1 MQTDEEEKIH
11 YLSLQ
16 ADDTVLPAQF
26 TCPFHY
32 TPHPLTERAAA
43 EVQHYLE
50 SRTDWK
56 EELHRGKMFGVLI
69 VRTKEGRT
77 GYLAAFSGNLAGS
90 NRHAFFVPPVYDLL
104 RPDGFFRAEEEQ
116 ISAIN
121 RQIKELEVSDDYRIL
136 KTGEAECRKQA
147 EMRLN
152 EARLNLKKARAEREE
167 RRKAGVSE
175 AENALLIRE
184 SQFQKAE
191 YKRLEKTLKETVS
204 AEANKVSAYEEQII
218 RLRQERKT
226 RSAALQLKLFG
237 QFRMLNARGE
247 VKDLCELFRDTPQ
260 KLPPAG
266 AGECALPKLLQYA
279 YMHSLRPLAMGEFW
293 WGMSPKD
300 EVRHHGHF
308 YPSCQGKCAP
318 ILRHMLIGLDVE
330 KNPLEEDVHRNTPL
344 EVLYEDEHL
353 LVVNKPAG
361 MLSVPGKNDLDSVS
375 QRLHRLYPE
384 ATGPMIV
391 HRLDMAT
398 SGLLLA
404 AKTREAYRQL
414 QAQFETR
421 AVKKRYTALLRGEL
435 EHHGG
440 TVSLPL
446 GPNLMDRPRQ
456 MVDYSRGKS
465 AITRYEKIAVKDGNT
480 LVSFFP
486 LTGRTHQLR
495 VHAAHPQGLNHPIV
509 GDELYGKKADRMYLH
524 AAELT
529 FSHPITGKE
538 IQVSCEADFDF
549 TRVHKAGSQ
558 CDADKNPASCV

>member
-16 ADDTVLPAQF
+16 ADDTVLPVQF

-121 RQIKELEVSDDYRIL
+121 RQIKELEASDDYRIL

-204 AEANKVSAYEEQII
+204 AEANKVSA
-218 RLRQERKT
+218 
-226 RSAALQLKLFG
+226 
-237 QFRMLNARGE
+237 
-247 VKDLCELFRDTPQ
+247 
-260 KLPPAG
+260 
-266 AGECALPKLLQYA
+266 
-279 YMHSLRPLAMGEFW
+279 
-293 WGMSPKD
+293 
-300 EVRHHGHF
+300 
-308 YPSCQGKCAP
+308 
-318 ILRHMLIGLDVE
+318 
-330 KNPLEEDVHRNTPL
+330 
-344 EVLYEDEHL
+344 
-353 LVVNKPAG
+353 
-361 MLSVPGKNDLDSVS
+361 
-375 QRLHRLYPE
+375 
-384 ATGPMIV
+384 
-391 HRLDMAT
+391 
-398 SGLLLA
+398 
-404 AKTREAYRQL
+404 
-414 QAQFETR
+414 
-421 AVKKRYTALLRGEL
+421 
-435 EHHGG
+435 
-440 TVSLPL
+440 
-446 GPNLMDRPRQ
+446 
-456 MVDYSRGKS
+456 
-465 AITRYEKIAVKDGNT
+465 
-480 LVSFFP
+480 
-486 LTGRTHQLR
+486 
-495 VHAAHPQGLNHPIV
+495 
-509 GDELYGKKADRMYLH
+509 
-524 AAELT
+524 
-529 FSHPITGKE
+529 
-538 IQVSCEADFDF
+538 
-549 TRVHKAGSQ
+549 
-558 CDADKNPASCV
+558 